1 METSAEKSEKYELF
15 PSLDPILL
23 DRDF

>member
-1 METSAEKSEKYELF
+1 METSAEKSEKYEFF